1 MAGSYNHIVLVGR
14 LVADP
19 ELRQTQDGVP
29 VTSFRIAVNR
39 PKSRGGQEQTDFFGV
54 SIWRQRAETAAKYLQ
69 KGRPVL
75 IAGRNFGSGSSREHA
90 VWALQDYGIR
100 AVVAPSFSDIF
111 YSNALKGGLLPVQ
124 LPEAVVERWLDAA
137 VEEPGLPATVDLD
150 ACTVSF
156 NGETQPFEIDAEVR
170 HRLREG
176 LDDISLTLHHDADI
190 AAFEQRRPA
199 WLPRTT
205 ALSGS

>member
-1 MAGSYNHIVLVGR
+1 VEKFRTVTGIAAPLARPNVDTDQIIPKQFLKRIERTGYGPFLFYDWR
-14 LVADP
+14 FTDA
-19 ELRQTQDGVP
+19 DGVTERP
-29 VTSFRIAVNR
+29 DFELNR
-39 PKSRGGQEQTDFFGV
+39 EP
-54 SIWRQRAETAAKYLQ
+54 WRHA
-69 KGRPVL
+69 PVL

-100 AVVAPSFSDIF
+100 AVIAPSFSDIF
-111 YSNALKGGLLPVQ
+111 YSNALKGGLLPVR
-124 LPEAVVERWLDAA
+124 LPEAVVDRWLDAA
-137 VEEPGLPATVDLD
+137 LEQPGLQATVDLD
-150 ACTVSF
+150 ACTATF
-156 NGETQPFEIDAEVR
+156 DGETQPFEIDAEVR

-205 ALSGS
+205 ALS